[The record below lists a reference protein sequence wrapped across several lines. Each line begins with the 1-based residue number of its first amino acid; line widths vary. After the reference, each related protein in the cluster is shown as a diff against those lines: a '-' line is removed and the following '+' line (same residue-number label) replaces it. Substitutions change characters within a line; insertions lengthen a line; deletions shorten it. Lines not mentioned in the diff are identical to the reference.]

1 MEGMINMNEVKLT
14 ILVDNIA
21 DQGLTHEHGFSC
33 WVEVGGRKLLF
44 DTGQGAAFAENAEK
58 LSVDIKEADLIVLSH
73 GHYDHTGG
81 LTVAASKAP
90 GADIYAHPV
99 STIPRYSIRDGAAKR
114 IGMGQPA
121 REVMNAE
128 TDRIQMAM
136 KPIEVIEGVGV
147 TGPIPRNTTYEDT
160 GGPFYLDPDGLH
172 TDPII
177 DDQAMWIRTTQGL
190 VVVVG
195 CSHAGLV
202 NTLRYAL
209 KVSGEE
215 RLHAVLGGFH
225 LNRASEERLQRTM
238 AELEK
243 IGFDHIVPCHC
254 TGDAAV
260 QRLRDNF
267 GRRVSQG
274 SAGAVFCF

>member
-1 MEGMINMNEVKLT
+1 MRNMNEEKLT

-21 DQGLTHEHGFSC
+21 DQGLRYEHGFSC
-33 WVEVGGRKLLF
+33 WVEVGGRKVLF

-58 LSVDIKEADLIVLSH
+58 MGVDIGEADLIVLSH
-73 GHYDHTGG
+73 GHYDHSGG
-81 LTVAASKAP
+81 LTVGAAKAP
-90 GADIYAHPV
+90 GADIYAHPA
-99 STIPRYSIRDGAAKR
+99 STIPRYSIRNGAAKS

-128 TDRIQMAM
+128 TARIQMVLE
-136 KPIEVIEGVGV
+136 PIDVMEGVGV
-147 TGPIPRNTTYEDT
+147 TGLIPRITAYEDT
-160 GGPFYLDPDGLH
+160 GGPFYLDPDGRH
-172 TDPII
+172 PDPIV
-177 DDQAMWIRTTQGL
+177 DDQAMWIRTAQGL

-209 KVSGEE
+209 EVSGAE
-215 RLHAVLGGFH
+215 RLRAVLGGFH
-225 LNRASEERLQRTM
+225 LNSASEERLQQTM
-238 AELEK
+238 AELGRLGES
-243 IGFDHIVPCHC
+243 GPDLIVPCHC

-260 QRLRDNF
+260 QRLRDTF
-267 GRRVSQG
+267 GRRVVQG